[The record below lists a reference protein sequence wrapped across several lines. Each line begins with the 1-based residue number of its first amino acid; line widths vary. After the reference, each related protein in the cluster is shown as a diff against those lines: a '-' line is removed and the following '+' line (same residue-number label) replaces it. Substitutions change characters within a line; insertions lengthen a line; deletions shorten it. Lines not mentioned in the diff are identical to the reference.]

1 MAKKNLIQRE
11 PMSKPRISV
20 VVPTLRRS
28 DTLRHCL
35 RTLVSQDFQDCEFVI
50 QNNGNDPATE
60 AAVNEIQDER
70 FRHFATEAVLP
81 MMDNWEAA
89 LANSRGE
96 ILTFIGD
103 DDGLLPD
110 ACSIAAS
117 FFAGHNTEL
126 LSWSPYWYFW
136 PEYFHAGFRNRI
148 LAEINLEFT
157 AEEISSRAELSRVF
171 SYIVP
176 YAQLPMI
183 YNSFVHRRLIER
195 IRGEL
200 GRYFI
205 GLAPDITSGLVNAAR
220 TESFVR
226 LSRPL
231 SMTGTSQHSTGH
243 NVAYRGD
250 REKSSAIMRRDFC
263 AVAEDYGLPDG
274 NFLQIGIARDLLFVK
289 DQLFPDDPF
298 ITLNY
303 SRLMQSIADSIND
316 HPDAYDELRDA
327 IKTIGA
333 KHGIDASEIFVPP
346 RTNSRNIPELGIN
359 IRGPARISLVMD
371 GNAIGIRGIDQA
383 IELIVQ
389 LVPRA
394 FALNPVVRKTE
405 LQPGETLVFT
415 SNGNGLGTLIDG
427 WGEPES
433 GGTWSVG
440 KRSVLRFRVAPSHT
454 PLWIHLRCTPFLHA
468 IHPKLD
474 VICSIGKWTQ
484 PWHFSIEQEAWTP
497 SFAIPLSAI
506 DTSGFVTI
514 TLSILNPLSPAVCN
528 VNRDTRLL
536 GIWLHSIDVLEEPL
550 RNLADAAP
558 E

>member
-1 MAKKNLIQRE
+1 
-11 PMSKPRISV
+11 MSKPRISV

-35 RTLVSQDFQDCEFVI
+35 RTLASQDFQDCEFVI

-60 AAVNEIQDER
+60 AAVNEIQDKR
-70 FRHFATEAVLP
+70 FRHFATKAVLP
-81 MMDNWEAA
+81 MTDNWEAA
-89 LANSRGE
+89 LANARGE
-96 ILTFIGD
+96 IVSFIGD

-136 PEYFHAGFRNRI
+136 PEYFHPGFRNRI
-148 LAEINLEFT
+148 LAEIDFEFT
-157 AEEISSRAELSRVF
+157 AEEISSRSELSRVF
-171 SYIVP
+171 NFIAP

-183 YNSFVHRRLIER
+183 YNSFVRRRLIER

-205 GLAPDITSGLVNAAR
+205 GQSPDITSGLVNAAR
-220 TESFVR
+220 TENFVR

-250 REKSSAIMRRDFC
+250 RERSSAIMRRDFPS
-263 AVAEDYGLPDG
+263 AANDYRLPDG
-274 NFLQIGIARDLLFVK
+274 NFLQIGLARDLLFVK
-289 DQLFPDDPF
+289 DQLFPDDPS
-298 ITLNY
+298 ITMNY
-303 SRLMQSIADSIND
+303 RGLMQSIADSIND
-316 HPDAYDELRDA
+316 HPDAYDELRDS

-333 KHGIDASEIFVPP
+333 NHGIDASEISVPP
-346 RTNSRNIPELGIN
+346 RTNSRHIPQMGIN

-371 GNAIGIRGIDQA
+371 GNAIGIRGIDKA
-383 IELIVQ
+383 VELIVQ

-394 FALNPVVRKTE
+394 FALDPVVRKTE
-405 LQPGETLVFT
+405 LRAGETLVFT
-415 SNGNGLGTLIDG
+415 SNGNGPGTLIEG
-427 WGEPES
+427 WSQPES
-433 GGTWSVG
+433 QGTWSVG
-440 KRSVLRFRVAPSHT
+440 KRSVLRFRVAPSRT
-454 PLWIHLRCTPFLHA
+454 PLWIYLRCTPFLHA
-468 IHPKLD
+468 IHPTLD
-474 VICSIGKWTQ
+474 VVCSIGKWTQ

-497 SFAIPLSAI
+497 SFAIPSSAV

-514 TLSILNPLSPAVCN
+514 TLDVLNPLSPAACN

-536 GIWLHSIDVLEEPL
+536 GICLHSIGVQE
-550 RNLADAAP
+550 
-558 E
+558 